1 MDSEIG
7 FQTARE
13 PPAFFITVKAW
24 EGIRSLVF
32 ISTTNYLCGGHCW
45 MATKRQQ
52 HWTAASTALPVQGVR
67 ESENWN
73 AGLLGAVLLNT
84 PSSSF
89 LLCFVFVFIFFFF
102 NQGFTESLKGFKH
115 EASIA
120 RSLSCLSNTTEDK
133 TNLQRPQSI

>member
-13 PPAFFITVKAW
+13 PPSFFITVKAW
-24 EGIRSLVF
+24 ERIRSLVF

-45 MATKRQQ
+45 TATKRQQ

-73 AGLLGAVLLNT
+73 VGLLDAVLLNT

-89 LLCFVFVFIFFFF
+89 LLYLVFVFFFFF
-102 NQGFTESLKGFKH
+102 NQGFTESLKSFKG